1 MWTDVNKSSQV
12 WDGEVT
18 GERSYT
24 GGHRWELRLTHTYT
38 DGNMHI
44 KHVPHHVWPAPD
56 MCQGPASGH
65 RAKRHQATVDTTD
78 VTTRINHVSN
88 FTTSFNCQVNFV
100 TELDLPT
107 DVNIHQ
113 DIYIH
118 HYLCD
123 NVLTVCVTP
132 NLYDTLLLYV
142 YLYILFP

>member
-1 MWTDVNKSSQV
+1 MCDQHQTCVKDQHLDTEPNVTRPQWIQQMSPPQSIMCLVSS
-12 WDGEVT
+12 G
-18 GERSYT
+18 
-24 GGHRWELRLTHTYT
+24 
-38 DGNMHI
+38 
-44 KHVPHHVWPAPD
+44 
-56 MCQGPASGH
+56 
-65 RAKRHQATVDTTD
+65 
-78 VTTRINHVSN
+78 N

-123 NVLTVCVTP
+123 NVRTVCVTP